1 MMAFLLIVLAA
12 VVLLFA
18 AVFILFLVY
27 PDKEAFLKKYK

>member
-1 MMAFLLIVLAA
+1 MLTFLLIVLGA

-18 AVFILFLVY
+18 AGFILFLVY

>member
-1 MMAFLLIVLAA
+1 MLTFLLIVLGA

-18 AVFILFLVY
+18 AVFVMFLVY

>member
-1 MMAFLLIVLAA
+1 MLTFLLIVLGA

-18 AVFILFLVY
+18 AVFVMFLTY

>member
-1 MMAFLLIVLAA
+1 MRAFLLIVLAA

>member
-1 MMAFLLIVLAA
+1 MLTFLVIVLGA